1 MGFNVNDI
9 KQHGAECLTI
19 HSFET
24 GIYLVEATLA
34 QQVGFITD
42 DAGNNL
48 RFSSV
53 NEVKDVFCN
62 SAIGQYWLV
71 AETAFDEMV
80 GLAEGAKTQLRI
92 PL

>member
-1 MGFNVNDI
+1 MSFNVNDI

-19 HSFET
+19 HSFEA
-24 GIYLVEATLA
+24 GIYLVEVTRG

-42 DAGNNL
+42 DAGHNQ

-53 NEVKDVFCN
+53 NEVKDVFRN

-71 AETAFDEMV
+71 AESAFDEMV